1 MTVQDRTRLTDRL
14 STFFFSLLELKAT
27 GLFIISRPAL
37 ETGSGKRSNSH
48 FPPCFNQQQK
58 RFCNTEKILLL
69 TNYFNFRAQ
78 LSVLLQ
84 VIG

>member
-37 ETGSGKRSNSH
+37 ETWQR
-48 FPPCFNQQQK
+48 QTQ
-58 RFCNTEKILLL
+58 
-69 TNYFNFRAQ
+69 
-78 LSVLLQ
+78 
-84 VIG
+84 

>member
-1 MTVQDRTRLTDRL
+1 MA
-14 STFFFSLLELKAT
+14 S
-27 GLFIISRPAL
+27 GLVIIGRPAL
-37 ETGSGKRSNSH
+37 KSGSGKCSNSH

-78 LSVLLQ
+78 LSVLHQ
-84 VIG
+84 VIGRKYLPNCRYPSF